1 MSIFPSSLKDN
12 KTSDLLEAKSKKE
25 GYKDILFDFESKKV
39 IVKDGNTIVA
49 SKKQQLQQW
58 IYLLIN
64 TEMEKFN
71 VYKDTEFGIVF
82 LYAMR
87 GHEYYSS
94 GFTIAQIKDELT
106 EKIEKNSSIQKVE
119 DIEIEINFDEMVITI
134 MLIVDEEEIESE
146 VKINV

>member
-1 MSIFPSSLKDN
+1 MSIFPSSLKNN
-12 KTSDLLEAKSKKE
+12 KTSGLLDNKSKIE

-39 IVKDGNTIVA
+39 VVKDGNTVVA

-106 EKIEKNSSIQKVE
+106 EKIEKNSSIKKVE
-119 DIEIEINFDEMVITI
+119 DIEIEINFNEMVITI
-134 MLIVDEEEIESE
+134 MLIVDEDKIESE
-146 VKINV
+146 VIINV

>member
-1 MSIFPSSLKDN
+1 MNIFPSSLKNN
-12 KTSDLLEAKSKKE
+12 KTSGLLDNKSKIE

-39 IVKDGNTIVA
+39 VVKDGNTVVA

-119 DIEIEINFDEMVITI
+119 DIEIEINFNEMVITI
-134 MLIVDEEEIESE
+134 MLIVDEDKIENE

>member
-12 KTSDLLEAKSKKE
+12 KTSGLLDDKSKIE

-64 TEMEKFN
+64 TEMEKYN
-71 VYKDTEFGIVF
+71 VYKKTEFGIIF

-119 DIEIEINFDEMVITI
+119 DIEIEINFNEMVITI

>member
-1 MSIFPSSLKDN
+1 MNIFPSSLKNN
-12 KTSDLLEAKSKKE
+12 KTSGLLDNKSKIE

-39 IVKDGNTIVA
+39 VVKDGNTVVA

-119 DIEIEINFDEMVITI
+119 DIEIEINFNEMVITI
-134 MLIVDEEEIESE
+134 MLIVDEGKIESE

>member
-1 MSIFPSSLKDN
+1 MSIFPSSLKNN
-12 KTSDLLEAKSKKE
+12 KTSGLLDDKSKIE

-64 TEMEKFN
+64 TEMEKYN
-71 VYKDTEFGIVF
+71 VYKKTEFGIIF

-119 DIEIEINFDEMVITI
+119 DIEIEINFNEMVITI

>member
-1 MSIFPSSLKDN
+1 MSIFPSSLKNN
-12 KTSDLLEAKSKKE
+12 KTSGLLDNKSKIE

-39 IVKDGNTIVA
+39 VVKDGNTVVA

-64 TEMEKFN
+64 TEMEKYN
-71 VYKDTEFGIVF
+71 VYKKTEFGIIF

-119 DIEIEINFDEMVITI
+119 DIEIEINFNEMVITI

-146 VKINV
+146 VIINV

>member
-1 MSIFPSSLKDN
+1 MNIFPSSLKNN
-12 KTSDLLEAKSKKE
+12 KTSGLLDNKSKIE

-39 IVKDGNTIVA
+39 VVKDGNTVVA

-119 DIEIEINFDEMVITI
+119 DIEIEINFNEMVITI
-134 MLIVDEEEIESE
+134 MLIVDEDKIESE

>member
-1 MSIFPSSLKDN
+1 MIIFPSILKNN
-12 KTSDLLEAKSKKE
+12 KTSGLLDDKSKIE

-39 IVKDGNTIVA
+39 IVKDGNTVVA

-64 TEMEKFN
+64 TEMEKYN
-71 VYKDTEFGIVF
+71 VYKKTEFGIIF

-106 EKIEKNSSIQKVE
+106 EKIEKNSFIQKVE
-119 DIEIEINFDEMVITI
+119 DIEIEINFNEMVITI

>member
-1 MSIFPSSLKDN
+1 MSIFPSSLKNN
-12 KTSDLLEAKSKKE
+12 KTSGLLDDKSKIE

-39 IVKDGNTIVA
+39 IVKDGNTVVA

-64 TEMEKFN
+64 TEMEKYN
-71 VYKDTEFGIVF
+71 VYKKTEFGIIF

-106 EKIEKNSSIQKVE
+106 EKIEKNSFIQKVE
-119 DIEIEINFDEMVITI
+119 DIEIEINFNEMVITI